1 MDGILSQY
9 EVKLKKLLEK
19 FLDPD
24 FQIRNDVYINTLF
37 SHLSGQHDKDLSEEL
52 LKLPLFS
59 EWLLKACAYWEKKG
73 IQPSPCTST
82 FVLHLISLLSKDEKI
97 FTYFKTYNMYNTI
110 CSILKVKAPGT
121 SPAIK
126 LAYLKMLTSF
136 LNHRSGLDWLIS
148 TDNWRDG
155 LNYSLEGQT
164 IYLIREAKQFIY
176 NLLQQSIDYNN
187 IFCDLVIKRIIQK
200 LNDFQC
206 QNKTGFPEVREES
219 LLKHTSFVLKLILH
233 ILERHIETKNSD
245 YRVPVIFITSYHLEK
260 CIWKVG
266 AATQIPDIV
275 LDCDKILICI
285 YFLQLFMLKLVV
297 VPPPELKQLG
307 VAVMK
312 LINHRMLAKQHIIF
326 LKLCHYTDYMWTFVL
341 PNITQPISED
351 DLLKLELQLLPLQIL
366 PVVIVTFKHCSI
378 IAKDFDNDDMRDIFI
393 TKLFKTMN
401 EQTTRLCYQWKNIVM
416 AEEEIFS
423 MAQQSLMLIMTYR
436 KYYSK
441 NRAIIIFQSCIYAFK
456 DIINTLKDG
465 RTTAEIFY
473 QNSAYLISLINCL
486 STFINEHEITW
497 TESVETM
504 CVLNATLDFLSLSR
518 WSTRVVIEALKLLNL
533 SISKYMSP
541 NLALLIDKTQDSALD
556 QIGPLLINKLHD
568 MNWEI
573 RDSALEILITI
584 STFACS
590 KFPSFQRVII
600 DSDLITLVVS
610 MAVSDSESFVR
621 ASAIK
626 CLQEMIKVND
636 FWNPILIQQQLPEKM
651 IQMLNEE
658 TEAIVRTEAACLVK
672 CIYEHQSFPVE
683 MMDDVY
689 KTMVSAATTD
699 LHWEVKTNALDFWC
713 KVILNHLQ
721 NQGMIDGRFPD
732 VTFSKEHKKIV
743 TLTEKEIKYRLSKV
757 LYQLSQSGCLGVFV
771 AAMQD
776 DCDLEV
782 MKTAAEKMKK
792 IAKFFNLYNMDKV
805 YTCSKSPTTPS
816 HVSTSQ
822 KFNPPIHPSTLN
834 TPPITP
840 RMDYSDEVIDQI
852 VQSSDINLLT
862 NVYNPS
868 DEVSTRPKFNTHV
881 VEVTPEAFLSVLH
894 SDLDAIVNEKTKWLQ
909 NIDDL
914 NSLLDDMLKC
924 YNGDVNSMDC
934 Y

>member
-1 MDGILSQY
+1 MDDFVSQY
-9 EVKLKKLLEK
+9 EVKFKKVLEK

-37 SHLSGQHDKDLSEEL
+37 SHLSGQHDKELSEKL
-52 LKLPLFS
+52 LKLSIFP
-59 EWLLKACAYWEKKG
+59 EWILKACAHWEKRS
-73 IQPSPCTST
+73 IQPSPCTSS
-82 FVLHLISLLSKDEKI
+82 FVLHLISLLSIDENR
-97 FTYFKTYNMYNTI
+97 FAYFKTYNIYNTI
-110 CSILKVKAPGT
+110 CSILKVKAPET
-121 SPAIK
+121 SPSTK
-126 LAYLKMLTSF
+126 LAYLKMLMSF

-164 IYLIREAKQFIY
+164 IYLVREAKQFIY
-176 NLLQQSIDYNN
+176 NLLQQSINYNN

-206 QNKTGFPEVREES
+206 QNGAGFPEIREES
-219 LLKHTSFVLKLILH
+219 LFKHMSFVLKLILH
-233 ILERHIETKNSD
+233 ILEKHIEIRNDD
-245 YRVPVIFITSYHLEK
+245 YRVPTIFILNYQLEQ

-266 AATQIPDIV
+266 AATQIADVI

-285 YFLQLFMLKLVV
+285 YFLQLFMLKIDPIPLA
-297 VPPPELKQLG
+297 ELKRAG
-307 VAVMK
+307 AAVTK
-312 LINHRMLAKQHIIF
+312 LINHRMTGKQHVIF
-326 LKLCHYTDYMWTFVL
+326 LKLCHYTDYMWTFVF
-341 PNITQPISED
+341 PRVTPATSED
-351 DLLKLELQLLPLQIL
+351 SLLKLEHNLLPLQIL
-366 PVVIVTFKHCSI
+366 PIVIVTFKHCSFV
-378 IAKDFDNDDMRDIFI
+378 AKDFDNDDVRDIFI

-401 EQTTRLCYQWKNIVM
+401 EQSTRLAYQWKNIVM
-416 AEEEIFS
+416 AEDEIFS
-423 MAQQSLMLIMTYR
+423 LAQQALMLIMTYR

-441 NRAIIIFQSCIYAFK
+441 NRAIIIFQSCIYSFK
-456 DIINTLKDG
+456 DIICSLKDG

-473 QNSAYLISLINCL
+473 QNSTYLINLINCL

-504 CVLNATLDFLSLSR
+504 CVLNATLDFLSLSG
-518 WSTRVVIEALKLLNL
+518 WSTRVIIEALKLLNL

-541 NLALLIDKTQDSALD
+541 NLALLIDKTKDSALD

-568 MNWEI
+568 MNWEV
-573 RDSALEILITI
+573 RDSALEILVTI
-584 STFACS
+584 SMFAYS
-590 KFPSFQRVII
+590 KFPSFQKVII
-600 DSDLITLVVS
+600 DSDLITLVVT

-626 CLQEMIKVND
+626 CLQEMIKVNE
-636 FWNPILIQQQLPEKM
+636 FWNPTLTQQHLPEKM
-651 IQMLNEE
+651 IKILNEE

-672 CIYEHQSFPVE
+672 CTYEYQTFPIE

-743 TLTEKEIKYRLSKV
+743 TLTEQEIKFRLSKV
-757 LYQLSQSGCLGVFV
+757 LHQLSQCGCLGVFV
-771 AAMQD
+771 AAIQD
-776 DCDLEV
+776 ECDLEV
-782 MKTAAEKMKK
+782 MKKAAEKMKK
-792 IAKFFNLYNMDKV
+792 IARLFNMYNMDKV
-805 YTCSKSPTTPS
+805 YPCPASPSVSSSTATSPKFS
-816 HVSTSQ
+816 HAILT
-822 KFNPPIHPSTLN
+822 STLN

-840 RMDYSDEVIDQI
+840 RMDYSDEVIDEI
-852 VQSSDINLLT
+852 IQSSDMNLLT

-868 DEVSTRPKFNTHV
+868 EVQVRPVSNCSSIIN
-881 VEVTPEAFLSVLH
+881 VTPEAFLSVLR
-894 SDLDAIVNEKTKWLQ
+894 SDLDAMVHEKTKWLQ

-924 YNGDVNSMDC
+924 YNG
-934 Y
+934 